1 MCSWQERL
9 FGLHEGQEDKGHQL
23 SSEDGTE
30 CFQRQEQVNK
40 E

>member
-9 FGLHEGQEDKGHQL
+9 FSLHEGQEDKGHQL